1 MINTMSSHS
10 DRIILP
16 ERGLTLLPPW
26 PQAIVFADKRLEN
39 RGASVAGHIGTWRGL
54 VALSQSKTWDRAEA
68 EGSSAWLIQE
78 RLATIDQLCPGPSDG
93 WTRWAGKLVA
103 VAELLDIL
111 PPTRCEGDPW
121 HVSGQHG
128 LILGQVWEV
137 EPIPIIGGRGCWFAG
152 QCPQCEALQARDRI
166 DGTCRRC
173 GVRPGGHTGTSG
185 FDPRPWVR
193 PELKIVRE
201 CTMNTRRASWGA
213 HDPCDEGGDRLR

>member
-1 MINTMSSHS
+1 MRSPS

-54 VALSQSKTWDRAEA
+54 VALSQSKKWDANDTKDDVEYLVIRGLVDDEA
-68 EGSSAWLIQE
+68 PRDWDAIQK
-78 RLATIDQLCPGPSDG
+78 Q
-93 WTRWAGKLVA
+93 WAGKLVA
-103 VAELLDIL
+103 VAELMDVL
-111 PPTRCEGDPW
+111 PPDRCEGDPW
-121 HVSGQHG
+121 HVPGQHG

-137 EPIPIIGGRGCWFAG
+137 EPVPIIGGRGCWYAG
-152 QCPQCEALQARDRI
+152 QCPQCDTLQARDRI

-173 GVRPGGHTGTSG
+173 GVRPGGARAG
-185 FDPRPWVR
+185 FDWRR

-201 CTMNTRRASWGA
+201 CK
-213 HDPCDEGGDRLR
+213 P